1 MHCAQYDSPLG
12 PLCLRSNGVALV
24 SLHFGPA
31 EEQGETT
38 VFSDA
43 FRWLDAYF
51 SGVELPRPRI
61 FLSATPFRLNVWE
74 QCAAVPYGQ
83 TRSYSELARAAGCPG
98 ASRAVGTA
106 LAHNP
111 LLIIIPCHRVIP
123 ASGSVGQY
131 AAGSALKR
139 QLLELETNQRPGKT
153 LG

>member
-31 EEQGETT
+31 GVQGETA

-61 FLSATPFRLNVWE
+61 FLSATPFRLNVWQ
-74 QCAAVPYGQ
+74 QCAAIPFGHTLSYG
-83 TRSYSELARAAGCPG
+83 ELARAMGCPG
-98 ASRAVGTA
+98 AARAVGSA

-111 LLIIIPCHRVIP
+111 LLIIIPCHRVLP
-123 ASGSVGQY
+123 ASGEIGRY

-139 QLLELETNQRPGKT
+139 LLLERENIDKT
-153 LG
+153 SRFV

>member
-24 SLHFGPA
+24 SLHFGA
-31 EEQGETT
+31 ADEQGETA

-61 FLSATPFRLNVWE
+61 FHSATPFRLNVWE
-74 QCAAVPYGQ
+74 QCASIPFGHTLSYG
-83 TRSYSELARAAGCPG
+83 ELARAMGCPG
-98 ASRAVGTA
+98 AARAVGAA

-111 LLIIIPCHRVIP
+111 LLIIIPCHRVLP
-123 ASGSVGQY
+123 ASGEIGRY

-139 QLLELETNQRPGKT
+139 LLLERENIDKT
-153 LG
+153 SRFV

>member
-38 VFSDA
+38 VFSEA

-74 QCAAVPYGQ
+74 QCAAIPFGHTLSYG
-83 TRSYSELARAAGCPG
+83 ELARAMGCPG
-98 ASRAVGTA
+98 AARAVGSA

-111 LLIIIPCHRVIP
+111 LLIIIPCHRVLP
-123 ASGSVGQY
+123 ASGEIGRY

-139 QLLELETNQRPGKT
+139 LLLERENIDKT
-153 LG
+153 SRFV

>member
-38 VFSDA
+38 VFSEA

-74 QCAAVPYGQ
+74 QCVSIPFGTTLSYG
-83 TRSYSELARAAGCPG
+83 ELARAMGCPG
-98 ASRAVGTA
+98 AARAVGSA

-111 LLIIIPCHRVIP
+111 LLIIIPCHRVLP
-123 ASGSVGQY
+123 ASGETGRY
-131 AAGSALKR
+131 AAGEIFKQRLLDVERLALI
-139 QLLELETNQRPGKT
+139 P
-153 LG
+153 